1 MLSTL
6 WLGVQRLGSRWQN
19 YYALA
24 SRFAVGVLHE
34 KEMLLLIG
42 LQNNEENGWVRE
54 ETEKKEKPITA
65 SGIAVFTAPK
75 MECFDGNNNGRFE
88 MSTTG
93 A

>member
-1 MLSTL
+1 MRRMGG
-6 WLGVQRLGSRWQN
+6 LGKKQ
-19 YYALA
+19 
-24 SRFAVGVLHE
+24 
-34 KEMLLLIG
+34 K
-42 LQNNEENGWVRE
+42 
-54 ETEKKEKPITA
+54 KKEKPITA